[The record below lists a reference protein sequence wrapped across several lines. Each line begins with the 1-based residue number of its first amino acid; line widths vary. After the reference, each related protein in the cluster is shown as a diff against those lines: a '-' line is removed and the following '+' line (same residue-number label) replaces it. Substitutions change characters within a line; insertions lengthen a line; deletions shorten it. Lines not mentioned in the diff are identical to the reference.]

1 MSKELPYFKFIATEW
16 LTGDIVFEP
25 LDVQGLFI
33 NICAIYWQRDG
44 DLTIADLSRRYANSS
59 ERLAMLADRYIIV
72 SDGKISIKFLDEQ
85 LFERAELSTKN
96 SINGKKGGEAKA
108 AKMSKKTKKNS
119 DSLAFDSDG
128 LANSS
133 NKDKEEEKEEEK
145 EKDKFWQK
153 WTFAWHEHVLLKT
166 NSKPVFSGKAV
177 KNLKAIRE
185 YFLKQ
190 DNPTTGQKNAE
201 NEALFC
207 FEYILK
213 HWELLDSFKQK
224 KFNLAYMAENIP
236 EYLSDIKNAKS
247 GKTAQN
253 GQKTEN
259 KIDTAK
265 NNLEKGLEAL
275 RKEAMQNAS

>member
-33 NICAIYWQRDG
+33 NICAIYWQRNG
-44 DLTIADLSRRYANSS
+44 ELTMADLSRRYANSS

-85 LFERAELSTKN
+85 LFERGELSAKN

-108 AKMSKKTKKNS
+108 AKMNKKTKKFT
-119 DSLAFDSDG
+119 DSLPTDG
-128 LANSS
+128 DRLANSS
-133 NKDKEEEKEEEK
+133 NKEKEEDKEK
-145 EKDKFWQK
+145 EKEKNIFWQK

-177 KNLKAIRE
+177 KNLKLIRE

-190 DNPTTGQKNAE
+190 DNPTTARKNDE

-236 EYLSDIKNAKS
+236 EYLTDIKNAKS
-247 GKTAQN
+247 GKAVKN
-253 GQKTEN
+253 GQIIESKL
-259 KIDTAK
+259 DTAK
-265 NNLEKGLEAL
+265 SNLEKGLEAL